1 MRVARQRTEDKSI
14 ASHIQGLCDEAR
26 QCTKLRMQRVS
37 EKLELFQEI
46 EMSFATDHLSHSS
59 LMYALRVGLSLIMC
73 SRPNQYEVTILLSY
87 LPVLV

>member
-1 MRVARQRTEDKSI
+1 MRVARQRTGGKSI
-14 ASHIQGLCDEAR
+14 ASRIQGLRDEAQ